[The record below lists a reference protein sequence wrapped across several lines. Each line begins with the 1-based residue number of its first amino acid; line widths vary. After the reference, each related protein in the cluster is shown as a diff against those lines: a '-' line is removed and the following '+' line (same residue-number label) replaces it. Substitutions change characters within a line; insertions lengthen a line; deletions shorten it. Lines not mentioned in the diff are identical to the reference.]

1 MSSAAE
7 FLNWSSLFISLSGMA
22 LLLRA
27 LSRRLGE
34 ALHMKKYYLLYD
46 VSIAILAVSLA
57 LILSGL
63 FDGLPSRLLFLS
75 GAVLSVAV
83 TARYWWWIV
92 PEILKPGQ

>member
-1 MSSAAE
+1 MSSA
-7 FLNWSSLFISLSGMA
+7 LGILSWLSLFIALSSMS

-46 VSIAILAVSLA
+46 VSIIIMALSLFL
-57 LILSGL
+57 LISGL
-63 FDGLPSRLLFLS
+63 FDVLSSQLLFLS
-75 GAVLSVAV
+75 GAILAVAA

-92 PEILKPGQ
+92 PEILRPGR